1 MLSGFVL
8 HLVMMFY
15 AEIGWHLFYFETAT
29 LRRLLVCWGTCNRLS
44 SKCCWMG
51 GILRADRYSSPLVD
65 ILKNQLRCGILR
77 RHIVMAVD
85 ILRIVN
91 HAKIT
96 NGFSRSTPCT
106 LKFCFLTSW
115 CSSWCNP
122 RLVLDSL
129 SPVLNHW
136 LLLLEVISCPI
147 QAWQNVIVLLWNI
160 LQLRE

>member
-15 AEIGWHLFYFETAT
+15 AKIGWHLFYFETAT
-29 LRRLLVCWGTCNRLS
+29 LRRLLVCWRTCNRLS

-51 GILRADRYSSPLVD
+51 GILRADRYSSLLVD